1 MMRVAVSRS
10 VQFALVACGLFIVAV
25 ALGLFGYFVWSS
37 IGSPEWLVIGGL
49 VAMVLYLAHKVE
61 ELRDRVE
68 SQDMA
73 LHLRLLEI
81 EAKMRGEK

>member
-1 MMRVAVSRS
+1 MRVAMSRS

-25 ALGLFGYFVWSS
+25 AIGLFGYFLWSNIS
-37 IGSPEWLVIGGL
+37 SPEWLVIGGL
-49 VAMVLYLAHKVE
+49 VGMALYLAHKVE
-61 ELRDRVE
+61 ELRERVE

-73 LHLRLLEI
+73 LHLRVLEI

>member
-1 MMRVAVSRS
+1 MRAKSAAPFQFVPIVCGLVAVVAASA
-10 VQFALVACGLFIVAV
+10 ALV
-25 ALGLFGYFVWSS
+25 YFAWSNIS
-37 IGSPEWLVIGGL
+37 SPEWLVIGGL

-61 ELRDRVE
+61 ELRERVE